1 MRRTCV
7 FLLFAFFVLCPVFP
21 VNYFGEKIWLKQPD
35 GTKVEVCVFGN
46 EFYQDVETPDGYT
59 LIRDEVSG
67 EICYALV
74 SSDQMEYASSGIKY
88 QGGETPA
95 SVKKIV
101 NQHARISPQS
111 IKTKISEKQK
121 HLGFDKDKMAGS
133 DKIEL
138 RTASILPDTI
148 YGIVVLLDFKDVKSD
163 VTKEQVEKFCNG
175 DNYDEFGNSRS
186 VKEYYQWISGGKLT
200 YINYVTDFVTMPQ
213 NKSVY
218 DNEKYDPWLDNLKL
232 GFLDTISNV
241 VLSDRF
247 VEKSK
252 LTKISSQI
260 GSNYYLVN
268 IFYAG
273 FPECGW
279 SEGLW
284 PHMAM
289 FGLNI
294 DPKNTYGNPYQM
306 SNLGDELTVGCF
318 IHETAHLVC
327 GWPDFY
333 SYDGLEVNNNIYGIG
348 TQWIGSKTKS
358 PLAPSPYCLDM
369 MGWAKKINITD
380 LKNGELVTLKKEVGN
395 VAVYYGSQETG
406 SSNERY
412 YLEVRDEA
420 PEYLRGKQLK
430 GLFVWHVNKFG
441 SNQFSMDYNGIQ
453 LEDCRPAT
461 YDDPCF
467 KKGLKTEFND
477 EGTPSA
483 KWDSGENSGL
493 DIWDISEAGE
503 KMTFR
508 CGRAIDSIQDLS
520 VSQTKGLLNLPFQ
533 AQVLSLTNPN
543 QQGELRFRLSK
554 GMLPTGLMLSSEG
567 VITGIPLETGIF
579 SFTIDAFFST
589 EIIKSQTLTIE
600 ILDWAN
606 LEGFKGAVNLPD
618 TIEVEDFILGGEGV
632 AYHDNGI
639 GNGNF
644 DTSSVY
650 RPDENVDITLNKRTG
665 QYGVLFEK
673 GEWTRYVVNVETEG
687 WYKLTINFDSLYD
700 TKNRDLL
707 ILLNGKDTLVNSI
720 YDKGFDYML
729 VSEFDD
735 YDQLHFLVN
744 LPEGRHCLKFLARKM
759 MSVDNIIMKKIDY
772 KEGERT
778 PFNGTPISIPG
789 EFNFYDFDYNGIE
802 MDPYYRQ
809 YLNDCESR
817 YYRND
822 LICSRLFQYPNKL
835 SYSISVKETGWYYFG
850 EYININNYGGQPAL
864 SIDGSP
870 VLVKIFEGNPDY
882 YPSLKA
888 LYAYLPKG
896 DWTLTVANVEPVV
909 SKNNIVK
916 YNKVHKVVLYE
927 DSIINLAKFYE
938 GYLLNVFS
946 PISDCKL
953 VTRGL
958 GKDSLSSGLPKGMRV
973 ISEKEYE
980 REGAPFGEDF
990 YEYHSPNLFL
1000 LAGIPEETGDF
1011 EFEVVISD
1019 SVGNIERDTFHLE
1032 VQGIEDFNTQ
1042 NFIRDRVV
1050 SVDLPV
1056 NLNLAFRTLDD
1067 RAVQMCSSDFICH
1080 ESYKEGY
1087 GFQERN
1093 NNILTGVP
1101 RNVGEYSY
1109 EYLVT
1114 NIEGVEIYRDTLII
1128 IVKDLST
1135 PFKERFQVPC
1145 TIKAI
1150 DFDLGGEGSAYHSEA
1165 SPKRVLHGYRED
1177 SVPYNEFNGELYI
1190 SMQENDWYCYSIEV
1204 AKEGYYVITPDAYL
1218 DIMIHSEESGEDIY
1232 PNELNFW
1239 SEILG
1244 HNPCGYPHFYFLEK
1258 GKHKLYVYG
1267 VSPFSRIDIEHFDLF
1282 VPYDE
1287 ISILPDVINAAE
1299 FDKGYMGYFDNDC
1312 VNTGDFR
1319 LETNADVYQTDSCNW
1334 VKLQAGESLRY
1345 TFKFDENPTENYR
1358 VTIPVEFD
1366 RQLTSVENFVTVDL
1380 WLYYGDF
1387 DRNVFETH
1395 LIASKTLREGEENS
1409 FEISIPDFNVLSENE
1424 YDMSVIVRVLDISNS
1439 MESLWGEEVLLKE
1452 IVFARDSDSIPDD
1465 SLPEIED
1472 GFIRL
1477 YPNPTNK
1484 LFFVDVIR
1492 EGVSVSVYTAQGMLV
1507 DDYPNL
1513 KQGGFHF
1520 GENLTAG
1527 VYLMKVKYQGE
1538 VVETKK
1544 LIKY

>member
-1 MRRTCV
+1 V

-121 HLGFDKDKMAGS
+121 QLGFDKDKMAGS

-148 YGIVVLLDFKDVKSD
+148 YGIVILLDFKDVKSD

-175 DNYDEFGNSRS
+175 DNYNEFGNSRS

-218 DNEKYDPWLDNLKL
+218 DNEKYDPWMDNLKL

-268 IFYAG
+268 VFYAG

-279 SEGLW
+279 SKGLW
-284 PHMAM
+284 PHMSSG
-289 FGLNI
+289 GLTI
-294 DPKNTYGNPYQM
+294 DPKRVKENPYQM
-306 SNLGDELTVGCF
+306 SDLGDELTVGCF

-333 SYDGLEVNNNIYGIG
+333 SYDGLEVNNNNYGLG
-348 TQWIGSKTKS
+348 TQWFVSSTKN

-369 MGWAKKINITD
+369 MGWTEKINITD

-420 PEYLRGKQLK
+420 PEFMYGKQLK
-430 GLFVWHVNKFG
+430 GLFIWHVNELG
-441 SNQFSMDYNGIQ
+441 SNEYSIFSNGIQ

-477 EGTPSA
+477 EGEPSA

-554 GMLPTGLMLSSEG
+554 GTLPTGLIFSSEG
-567 VITGIPLETGIF
+567 VITGIPLEQGIF

-600 ILDWAN
+600 ILDLAN
-606 LEGFKGAVNLPD
+606 LEGFKGTVNLPD
-618 TIEVEDFILGGEGV
+618 TIEIEDFILGGEGV

-650 RPDENVDITLNKRTG
+650 RPDEDVDITLNKRTG

-700 TKNRDLL
+700 TRNRDLL
-707 ILLNGKDTLVNSI
+707 ILLNEKDTLVNSI
-720 YDKGFDYML
+720 YDNVIDNML
-729 VSEFDD
+729 LFWELEYDD
-735 YDQLHFLVN
+735 NDQLHFLVN
-744 LPEGRHCLKFLARKM
+744 LPKGRHCLKFLARKM

-835 SYSISVKETGWYYFG
+835 SYSISVKETGWYYLG

-870 VLVKIFEGNPDY
+870 VLVKIFEEEPEY
-882 YPSLKA
+882 SLLKA
-888 LYAYLPKG
+888 LYVYLPIG
-896 DWTLTVANVEPVV
+896 DWTLTMTNVEPFK
-909 SKNNIVK
+909 SKNNVVK
-916 YNKVHKVVLYE
+916 YDKVHKVVLLE
-927 DSIINLAKFYE
+927 DSIVHIAKYYE
-938 GYLLNVFS
+938 KHLLEVFS
-946 PISDCKL
+946 PISDCKIT
-953 VTRGL
+953 TRGL
-958 GKDSLSSGLPKGMRV
+958 GKDSLSSGLPKGMKV
-973 ISEKEYE
+973 LSGKEYNP
-980 REGAPFGEDF
+980 GCLYGGDF
-990 YEYHSPNLFL
+990 YEYYSPNLFL
-1000 LAGIPEETGDF
+1000 LVGIPEETGDF
-1011 EFEVVISD
+1011 EFEVIISD
-1019 SVGNIERDTFHLE
+1019 SLGNIEKDTFHLD
-1032 VQGIEDFNTQ
+1032 VQGIKDFKTQ
-1042 NFIRDRVV
+1042 IFIRDRYV
-1050 SVDLPV
+1050 SVDLPI
-1056 NLNLAFRTLDD
+1056 NLNLEFRTLAD
-1067 RAVQMCSSDFICH
+1067 RAVQM
-1080 ESYKEGY
+1080 
-1087 GFQERN
+1087 
-1093 NNILTGVP
+1093 
-1101 RNVGEYSY
+1101 
-1109 EYLVT
+1109 
-1114 NIEGVEIYRDTLII
+1114 
-1128 IVKDLST
+1128 
-1135 PFKERFQVPC
+1135 
-1145 TIKAI
+1145 
-1150 DFDLGGEGSAYHSEA
+1150 GS
-1165 SPKRVLHGYRED
+1165 
-1177 SVPYNEFNGELYI
+1177 
-1190 SMQENDWYCYSIEV
+1190 
-1204 AKEGYYVITPDAYL
+1204 
-1218 DIMIHSEESGEDIY
+1218 
-1232 PNELNFW
+1232 
-1239 SEILG
+1239 
-1244 HNPCGYPHFYFLEK
+1244 
-1258 GKHKLYVYG
+1258 
-1267 VSPFSRIDIEHFDLF
+1267 
-1282 VPYDE
+1282 
-1287 ISILPDVINAAE
+1287 
-1299 FDKGYMGYFDNDC
+1299 
-1312 VNTGDFR
+1312 
-1319 LETNADVYQTDSCNW
+1319 
-1334 VKLQAGESLRY
+1334 
-1345 TFKFDENPTENYR
+1345 
-1358 VTIPVEFD
+1358 
-1366 RQLTSVENFVTVDL
+1366 
-1380 WLYYGDF
+1380 
-1387 DRNVFETH
+1387 
-1395 LIASKTLREGEENS
+1395 
-1409 FEISIPDFNVLSENE
+1409 
-1424 YDMSVIVRVLDISNS
+1424 
-1439 MESLWGEEVLLKE
+1439 
-1452 IVFARDSDSIPDD
+1452 
-1465 SLPEIED
+1465 
-1472 GFIRL
+1472 
-1477 YPNPTNK
+1477 
-1484 LFFVDVIR
+1484 
-1492 EGVSVSVYTAQGMLV
+1492 
-1507 DDYPNL
+1507 
-1513 KQGGFHF
+1513 
-1520 GENLTAG
+1520 
-1527 VYLMKVKYQGE
+1527 
-1538 VVETKK
+1538 
-1544 LIKY
+1544 